1 MTTDLL
7 RLAAL
12 TVALAAV
19 SDALPQPSTP
29 AAEAEPGAAALEAF
43 LTDVHSLEAEFAQEL
58 WDADNRLLE
67 TAKGTVS
74 LERPNRF
81 LWRYS
86 EPLEQVIVAD
96 GQEVWIYDVD
106 LAQATVTP
114 IDETTEASPALLL
127 SGDAAVRDS
136 FTVVDSFS
144 HDGLEWVRLEPK
156 VPGADFTSV
165 LIGFESSTPR
175 RLELVDGLSQVTRI
189 ELLDVA
195 LNPDLPA
202 ELFEFEPPAGVDV
215 IGERG

>member
-12 TVALAAV
+12 TVALAAAPGA
-19 SDALPQPSTP
+19 SPQPSSP
-29 AAEAEPGAAALEAF
+29 APGDGAAAFEAF
-43 LTDVHSLEAEFAQEL
+43 MTGVHSLQADFAQEL
-58 WDADNRLLE
+58 WDADDRLLE
-67 TAKGTVS
+67 TARGTVS

-86 EPLEQVIVAD
+86 EPIEQVIVAD
-96 GQEVWIYDVD
+96 GKEVWIYDVD

-114 IDETTEASPALLL
+114 IDETEASPALLL

-136 FTVVDSFS
+136 FTLVESFS
-144 HDGLEWVRLEPK
+144 REGLEWVRLEPK

-165 LIGFESSTPR
+165 QIGFEATTPR

-202 ELFEFEPPAGVDV
+202 EVFEFEPPAGVDV